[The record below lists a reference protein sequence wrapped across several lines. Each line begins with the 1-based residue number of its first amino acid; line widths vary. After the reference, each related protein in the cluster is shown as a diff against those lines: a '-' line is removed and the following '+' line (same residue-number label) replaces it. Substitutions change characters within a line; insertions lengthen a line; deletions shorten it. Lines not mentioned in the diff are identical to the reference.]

1 MQLHAIQLWMSFD
14 KVHSRSII
22 WFVKTEAIFY
32 MLLLSV
38 EVKPDMS
45 IILDSQVSNV
55 YQKWF

>member
-14 KVHSRSII
+14 KVHFRSII
-22 WFVKTEAIFY
+22 WFVKIKAIGY

-38 EVKPDMS
+38 EVKADML